1 MSSTAATS
9 PAPRVGIDLGT
20 TYSSIAVLDRHG
32 RPESVANAA
41 GEFATPSAVLF
52 EADGSAVV
60 GREAARTAVASPD
73 RVVTHAK
80 RFLHDAGKKW
90 FVGGRAVTPV
100 EVSSLVLKDLLDA
113 AAAKHGAIREAV
125 VTVPVQFGA
134 AERARTVE
142 AARAAG
148 LEEVTLIDEPVA
160 AALCHV
166 LAGPDADEG
175 GLWFSELAD
184 ATTVLVFDL
193 GGGTLDL
200 ALVSYGPDGVS
211 VRAAGG
217 DPRLGGA
224 DFTDALAD
232 ALAGQFARTH
242 PSLKTPDPRDD
253 PAANQAL
260 QNEVEAA
267 KRALSVRP
275 HTPVTLHH
283 AGAKKTY
290 KVDRDQFDRLTAGL
304 VGRARDEVVSLIR
317 GHSRGW
323 GEVDAVLL
331 TGGSTRIPAVR
342 AMLKDLAGTT
352 PSTELSPD
360 QSVAHGACLYAG
372 LLARDEAFA
381 RSFLGRQG
389 LLGSRKD
396 TGEWRDRLAT
406 ALPGN
411 VTGRGLGILVR
422 DDDTGE
428 RVPHYLIPPNAKIPA
443 EATQTFGL
451 VRAGQRRVRLRVV
464 QAGPTSDAPPA
475 ELGEC
480 VVAPLPPG
488 LPENAPV
495 AVTLALDAS
504 GLVHTTAVEKTGGT
518 TAEAKL
524 VPPDADAPTAPPA
537 AEPPGDDPA
546 ESSDPTV
553 SFGPKLAGS
562 ADLADAPTDATHR
575 DTAAD
580 AAAADDSG
588 DLTNMT
594 SITSKTKSTR
604 AENAASPAPPAPPRT
619 GTEAEE
625 GESEFWSMVAPA
637 DPPRKPKRRRRAR
650 AR

>member
-1 MSSTAATS
+1 MPT
-9 PAPRVGIDLGT
+9 APRVGIDLGT
-20 TYSSIAVLDRHG
+20 TYSSLAVLG
-32 RPESVANAA
+32 RSGSPVSVPNAA
-41 GEFATPSAVLF
+41 GDLATPSAALF
-52 EADGSAVV
+52 EPGGGVVV
-60 GREAARTAVASPD
+60 GNEAARTAVAHPD

-80 RFLHDAGKKW
+80 RFLDDAGKKW

-100 EVSSLVLKDLLDA
+100 DVSALILKDLLGA
-113 AAAKHGAIREAV
+113 AETRYGAIREAV

-142 AARAAG
+142 AARQAG
-148 LEEVTLIDEPVA
+148 LEDVTLIDEPVA
-160 AALCHV
+160 AALCHI

-200 ALVSYGPDGVS
+200 ALVSYGPDGVV

-224 DFTDALAD
+224 DFTTALAD

-242 PSLKTPDPRDD
+242 PKLRTPDPRDD
-253 PAANQAL
+253 PEANQAL

-267 KRALSVRP
+267 KRALSVRQF
-275 HTPVTLHH
+275 TPVTLHH
-283 AGAKKTY
+283 VGAKKTY
-290 KVDRDQFDRLTAGL
+290 KVDRDQFDRLTSDL
-304 VGRARDEVVSLIR
+304 VGRAKEEVTRLIR

-381 RSFLGRQG
+381 KN
-389 LLGSRKD
+389 LLGDRAD
-396 TGEWRDRLAT
+396 AGEWRDRLAT
-406 ALPGN
+406 ALPGA

-422 DDDTGE
+422 DDATGE
-428 RVPHYLIPPNAKIPA
+428 RVPHYLIPPNAPIPA

-464 QAGPTSDAPPA
+464 QAGPTPDAPPA

-480 VVAPLPPG
+480 LVAPLPPG

-518 TAEAKL
+518 SAEAKL
-524 VPPDADAPTAPPA
+524 IPPDAAAPTAPP
-537 AEPPGDDPA
+537 PPVERDDEA
-546 ESSDPTV
+546 DGSI
-553 SFGPKLAGS
+553 SFGPAI
-562 ADLADAPTDATHR
+562 ADLADEPTDVSDRETEADLSDAPTKFAG
-575 DTAAD
+575 AA
-580 AAAADDSG
+580 
-588 DLTNMT
+588 
-594 SITSKTKSTR
+594 
-604 AENAASPAPPAPPRT
+604 PAPPASPRT

-625 GESEFWSMVAPA
+625 GESEFWDMVAPA
-637 DPPRKPKRRRRAR
+637 DPPRKSRRRRAKSR
-650 AR
+650 

>member
-1 MSSTAATS
+1 MPA
-9 PAPRVGIDLGT
+9 APRVGIDLGT
-20 TYSSIAVLDRHG
+20 TYSSLAALDRHG
-32 RPESVANAA
+32 KPESVANAA

-52 EADGSAVV
+52 EPDGEPVV
-60 GREAARTAVASPD
+60 GGEAARSAVAHPD

-100 EVSSLVLKDLLDA
+100 DVSALILRDLLDA
-113 AAAKHGAIREAV
+113 ARAKHGDVTEAV

-134 AERARTVE
+134 AERRRTVE
-142 AARAAG
+142 AATRAG
-148 LEEVTLIDEPVA
+148 LTDVTLIDEPVA

-166 LAGPDADEG
+166 LAGPDAAEG

-200 ALVSYGPDGVS
+200 ALVRYGPEGVV

-224 DFTDALAD
+224 DFTTALAD

-242 PSLKTPDPRDD
+242 PKLRVPDPRDD

-267 KRALSVRP
+267 KRALSVRQS
-275 HTPVTLHH
+275 TPVTLHH

-290 KVDRDQFDRLTAGL
+290 KVDRDQFDRLTGHL
-304 VGRARDEVVSLIR
+304 VGRAREEVVRLIR

-331 TGGSTRIPAVR
+331 TGGSTRVPAVR

-372 LLARDEAFA
+372 LLADDEAFA
-381 RSFLGRQG
+381 RN
-389 LLGSRKD
+389 LLGDRAD
-396 TGEWRDRLAT
+396 RGEWRDKLSAVK
-406 ALPGN
+406 PGA
-411 VTGRGLGILVR
+411 VTGRGLGIMVR
-422 DDDTGE
+422 DDATGD

-443 EATQTFGL
+443 AFTQTFGL

-464 QAGPTSDAPPA
+464 QAGPTPDAPPA

-480 VVAPLPPG
+480 LVAPLPAG

-495 AVTLALDAS
+495 AVTLSLDAS
-504 GLVHTTAVEKTGGT
+504 GLVHAAAVEKTGGL
-518 TAEAKL
+518 TAEANL
-524 VPPDADAPTAPPA
+524 VPPDAEAPTAPPPL
-537 AEPPGDDPA
+537 PPPATEEDESDDSISLGPA
-546 ESSDPTV
+546 
-553 SFGPKLAGS
+553 
-562 ADLADAPTDATHR
+562 LADAPTTITDADR
-575 DTAAD
+575 DTAPD
-580 AAAADDSG
+580 RPAAADSSAEP
-588 DLTNMT
+588 DLADEPTTLN
-594 SITSKTKSTR
+594 R
-604 AENAASPAPPAPPRT
+604 PAPPAPPRT

-625 GESEFWSMVAPA
+625 GESEFWNMVAPP
-637 DPPRKPKRRRRAR
+637 DPPRTKSGKQRRRPVPPDPPRRRAR
-650 AR
+650 R